1 MCKNVNIKMG
11 IRKILNGQNIIFF
24 QNKIKKKRDEI
35 NIYSI

>member
-1 MCKNVNIKMG
+1 MCKNVNNKMDIK
-11 IRKILNGQNIIFF
+11 KKLNEQNIIFF